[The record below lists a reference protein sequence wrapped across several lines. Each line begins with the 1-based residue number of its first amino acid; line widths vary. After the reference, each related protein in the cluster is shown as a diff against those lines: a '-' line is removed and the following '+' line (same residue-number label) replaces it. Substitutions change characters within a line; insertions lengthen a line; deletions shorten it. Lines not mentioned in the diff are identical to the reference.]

1 MEDSSY
7 HTPQGFRCQNLSYHQ
22 QCRDSVVSCNTSGQ
36 SLFFEGQ
43 LVVGN
48 CVVVKVGGEKLSG
61 SSACWDWFTHKDK
74 YFGVCLT
81 SIYCSVRGS
90 RLKLLEVG
98 WRTGVSGIVVQ
109 MYTALITTLKR
120 DRTFRRIRVRSPRG
134 PPRANCALSSSPHTK

>member
-1 MEDSSY
+1 VAAVPVGTDS
-7 HTPQGFRCQNLSYHQ
+7 HTKTIFWWVPKINS
-22 QCRDSVVSCNTSGQ
+22 
-36 SLFFEGQ
+36 
-43 LVVGN
+43 
-48 CVVVKVGGEKLSG
+48 
-61 SSACWDWFTHKDK
+61 
-74 YFGVCLT
+74 
-81 SIYCSVRGS
+81 CSVRGS